1 MNTVKNAEKFISIQ
15 MLFSSSIYAISIFEC
30 NNTPIQKGA
39 QGYRTANKTP
49 HIFLVAKGGD
59 AEGGNQN
66 HIIQGVNSQHVKC
79 RIFCR
84 SELMIPALSFET
96 IHLKLESIMKPK
108 FDGQLLKL
116 WIQSV

>member
-39 QGYRTANKTP
+39 QRYPTANKTP
-49 HIFLVAKGGD
+49 HIFS
-59 AEGGNQN
+59 GGNQN